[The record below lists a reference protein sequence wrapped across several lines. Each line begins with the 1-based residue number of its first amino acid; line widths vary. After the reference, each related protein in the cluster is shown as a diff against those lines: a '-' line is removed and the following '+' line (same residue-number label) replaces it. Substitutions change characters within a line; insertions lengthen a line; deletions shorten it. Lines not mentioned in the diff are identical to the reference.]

1 MTSYRMVYDIICSKN
16 TRWPDR
22 HEYAM
27 FHIIAYL
34 LVHCNGIIN
43 HTEVYE
49 ETFDVNS
56 KKAQTMQNI

>member
-1 MTSYRMVYDIICSKN
+1 
-16 TRWPDR
+16 
-22 HEYAM
+22 M
-27 FHIIAYL
+27 FHIIPYL

-56 KKAQTMQNI
+56 KKAQTMHNI